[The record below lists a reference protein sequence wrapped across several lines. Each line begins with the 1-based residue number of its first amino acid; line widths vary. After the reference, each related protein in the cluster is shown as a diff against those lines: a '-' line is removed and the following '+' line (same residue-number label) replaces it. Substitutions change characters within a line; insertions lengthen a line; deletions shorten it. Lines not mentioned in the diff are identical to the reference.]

1 MLKDNIMELRDE
13 IWRLFDLLRNDIQTE
28 DYSIVLLFIY
38 LRSENLISEQLVKN
52 SQPKHSLMDILTKTK
67 DVNILSIYKVFL
79 PTLKKLNE
87 ENIILIVDLLNTI
100 DSNFLKKNLA
110 KIYDDTLER
119 IVLSQ
124 GRKSGEFVQPYQLT
138 EFINSYIGSTK
149 GLSIFNPFAGVASL
163 IKDNKDSNSIYS
175 QEINQEIWAIGQ
187 LRLIVNESSAVY
199 KCEDSIKNW
208 PNDENF
214 DLIVSNPPFRLR
226 LNAEH
231 RDKYPEYRNV
241 EDFLLGMSVNSLS
254 DNGQIIAVL
263 PTGFLYSSGAE
274 ERLREDLIQK
284 DLIDTIVSFPGG
296 LLHHT
301 GISFVIMILNKSKRY
316 TEKIKLINAH
326 SFISKP
332 STRESIIDVKELLK
346 AAKSTDSKFVR
357 LISNQNVIEND
368 FNLNIS
374 RYFQEEIDGVRLKGI
389 LKDFSRDRRNLPDS
403 GKFIRIRDLKNDNID
418 FQLNIDQVEES
429 ALSRPG
435 MYKIDS
441 SCLLLAVR
449 WKTLKP
455 TYFHFNNEPIYNAS
469 DILPFIVNQDEVDIN
484 YLINE
489 LNADYVQ
496 QQLEGFRQGATIPL
510 IRKADLLQVKIKL
523 PPIEQQRAKVSGI
536 KEISEKIKQ
545 LKIEQNAIAH
555 GVSKKEFNEFASL
568 KHTLGRPRQNILG
581 WSKNLSKFFV
591 REKEAISSLNDEFK
605 KLFDFEIV
613 EAITEINRD
622 IKFISDVLEKG
633 ENGLVLNEY
642 EKSIISLSEINT
654 LVSAES
660 NKEFSY
666 SIKKQLLEVDEME
679 TRGILINKIL
689 FKILLD
695 NLLTN
700 ANKYGFKDKSKGN
713 HVIIEL
719 SEVDDQLIIEV
730 RNNGLPF
737 PKNFD
742 RNKFITKYKTADTS
756 NGSGL
761 GGYDINRIATYFE
774 NDSWELLLKK
784 NTMYPVIFRFSLSIK
799 SIN

>member
-1 MLKDNIMELRDE
+1 MQKNNVMGLKDK
-13 IWRLFDLLRNDIQTE
+13 IWKLFDLLRNDIQTE

-38 LRSENLISEQLVKN
+38 LRAENLISEQLVKN
-52 SQPKHSLMDILTKTK
+52 SQPKHCLIDILSKTK

-79 PTLKKLNE
+79 PSLKKLNE
-87 ENIILIVDLLNTI
+87 EKISLIVELLNTI
-100 DSNFLKKNLA
+100 DSDFLKKNLA

-124 GRKSGEFVQPYQLT
+124 GRRSGEFVQPNQLT

-149 GLSIFNPFAGVASL
+149 GLRVFNPFAGVASL
-163 IKDNKDSNSIYS
+163 IKDNKDSNSIYA

-199 KCEDSIKNW
+199 KCEDSINNW
-208 PNDENF
+208 PNDETF

-226 LNAEH
+226 LNAGH
-231 RDKYPEYRNV
+231 RDKYPQYRNV

-263 PTGFLYSSGAE
+263 PIGFLYNAGAE
-274 ERLREDLIQK
+274 GRLREDLIQK

-301 GISFVIMILNKSKRY
+301 GIPFVIMILNKSKRY
-316 TEKIKLINAH
+316 PEKIKLINAY

-332 STRESIIDVKELLK
+332 STRESIIDVKELIK
-346 AAKSTDSKFVR
+346 ASKSTDSIFVR

-368 FNLNIS
+368 FNLNIP
-374 RYFQEEIDGVRLKGI
+374 RYFQEEIDGVRLKRI
-389 LKDFSRDRRNLPDS
+389 LKDFRGDRRNLPDS

-429 ALSRPG
+429 TLSRTG
-435 MYKIDS
+435 IYKIDR

-455 TYFHFNNEPIYNAS
+455 SYFHFNNEPIYNAS
-469 DILPFIVNQDEVDIN
+469 DILPFIVDEDEVDIN

-496 QQLEGFRQGATIPL
+496 QQLECFRQGATIPL
-510 IRKADLLQVKIKL
+510 IREADLLQVKIKL
-523 PPIEQQRAKVSGI
+523 PLIEQQRAKVSGI

-545 LKIEQNAIAH
+545 LQIERNAISH

-568 KHTLGRPRQNILG
+568 KHTLGRPRTNILS
-581 WSKNLSKFFV
+581 WSKNLTKFFIKE
-591 REKEAISSLNDEFK
+591 EKAISSLNKEFRNF
-605 KLFDFEIV
+605 FDKGIV
-613 EAITEINRD
+613 EAINEINHD
-622 IKFISDVLEKG
+622 IQFISDVLEKG
-633 ENGLVLNEY
+633 ENGLILKDY
-642 EKSIISLSEINT
+642 DRTMISLEEINKMINDI
-654 LVSAES
+654 SS
-660 NKEFSY
+660 NEFIF
-666 SIKKQLLEVDEME
+666 SIKKQLLDAEKMDK
-679 TRGILINKIL
+679 RGVFLNKVLLKTLI
-689 FKILLD
+689 D

-700 ANKYGFKDKSKGN
+700 ANKYGFEDKKDSN
-713 HVIIEL
+713 QVVIEL
-719 SEVDDQLIIEV
+719 DEIDDKLIIEV
-730 RNNGLPF
+730 KNNGLPF

-742 RNKFITKYKTADTS
+742 RQKFITKFKTADQS

-774 NDSWELLLKK
+774 NESWELEI
-784 NTMYPVIFRFSLSIK
+784 NNPIYPVIFRFSFSLK
-799 SIN
+799 PIN